1 MYKKTH
7 HIHFVGIGG
16 IGMSGIAEVL
26 INIGYRVSGSDAKC
40 SEITRRLSTLGGLIY
55 DGHAPENV
63 GEADVVVVSSAIGTD
78 NPEVRHAQRTGIPVI
93 PRAEM
98 LGELMRL
105 KYGIAV
111 AGAHGKTTTTSLIAQ
126 VVTAGAYD
134 PTVVIGGRLNTA
146 GTNAVLGSGEFLIA
160 EADESDGSFVHLPPT
175 IAVVTN
181 IDREHLD
188 HYQNMDN
195 LRAAFRIF
203 LSKVPFYG
211 LAVTCNDDPALRE
224 ITTDLSKRLFT
235 YGIEPGAD
243 LQARA
248 IAPQKNGSA
257 FEVWLQGELLGT
269 VELMLVGRHNVL
281 NALAAIAVGLELDI
295 PFATISRA
303 LHEFQGIQRRFQT
316 RGREQGITWIDDY
329 GHHPTEIRA
338 TLAAAR
344 QLAARRT
351 VVLFQPHRYSRT
363 RDLFQ
368 EFMTAFADADTVLI
382 TNIYPAG
389 ELPIA
394 GVTAAGLCT
403 GLREQGHPAV
413 LLAPTL
419 PEAATTLEGILQPDD
434 LLITLGAGDVWRGGQ
449 QVMEAL
455 HRGHREKE
463 THDPC

>member
-26 INIGYRVSGSDAKC
+26 LNIGYRVSGSDVKR
-40 SEITRRLSTLGGLIY
+40 SETTERLSSLGGLIHY
-55 DGHAPENV
+55 GHAADNI

-78 NPEVRHAQRTGIPVI
+78 NPEVRYAQRIGIPVI

-111 AGAHGKTTTTSLIAQ
+111 AGAHGKTTTTSLVAQ

-134 PTVVIGGRLNTA
+134 PTVVIGGRLNAA

-160 EADESDGSFVHLPPT
+160 EADESDGSFVNLPPT

-195 LRAAFRIF
+195 LRCAFRTF
-203 LSKVPFYG
+203 LHKVPFYG
-211 LAVTCNDDPALRE
+211 LAVVCRDDPILHE

-235 YGIEPGAD
+235 YGLAPDAD

-248 IAPQKNGSA
+248 ITPRTTGST
-257 FEVWLQGELLGT
+257 FEVWLQGALLGT
-269 VELMLVGRHNVL
+269 VELMLVGRHNVR

-295 PFATISRA
+295 AFETISQA
-303 LHEFQGIQRRFQT
+303 LHAFQGIQRRFQT
-316 RGREQGITWIDDY
+316 RGQARGITWIDDY
-329 GHHPTEIRA
+329 GHHPTEIKA

-344 QLAARRT
+344 QLAPKRT
-351 VVLFQPHRYSRT
+351 VVLFQPHRFTRT

-368 EFMTAFADADTVLI
+368 EFMTAFDDADVVLI
-382 TNIYPAG
+382 TEIYPAG
-389 ELPIA
+389 ECPIA
-394 GVTAAGLCT
+394 GVTATGLCT

-413 LLAPTL
+413 RFTHGMA
-419 PEAATTLEGILQPDD
+419 EAAATLRSLLQEGD
-434 LLITLGAGDVWRGGQ
+434 LLITLGAGDVWAGGQ
-449 QVMEAL
+449 QAMDLLQENTDASS
-455 HRGHREKE
+455 
-463 THDPC
+463 